1 VTRLRVLSLVVIVL
15 AAAGLSACGSSSG
28 DDDSTDT
35 TAASSSKT
43 TESDSGD
50 DSSVDDF
57 ASELEKGRNVEFDA
71 TYETHAS
78 GSTDASSFRVAQKKP
93 KSLFETTD
101 GDSTTTIINDGT
113 DTFICSKS
121 GDADATCI
129 KSPRGSGSN
138 PMVAPMLALVD
149 AGSITTTLR
158 SLGRL
163 PGISVDRSHKTFA
176 GEDATCVKVTV
187 QSGGGTWCA
196 LDAGVIAYVDSGGS
210 TLELTE
216 FSTDVSDSTFE
227 LPAEPTSY

>member
-1 VTRLRVLSLVVIVL
+1 MTRARVLSLVVIVL
-15 AAAGLSACGSSSG
+15 AAAGLSACGSG
-28 DDDSTDT
+28 GGGGDSTDT

-43 TESDSGD
+43 EADSGD

-57 ASELEKGRNVEFDA
+57 ASELEKGKNVEFDA
-71 TYETHAS
+71 TYEAHAS
-78 GSTDASSFRVAQKKP
+78 GSTDTSSFRVAQKKP

-113 DTFICSKS
+113 DTYICSKS

-129 KSPRGSGSN
+129 KSPSGSGSN
-138 PMVAPMLALVD
+138 PMVAPMLALLD

-163 PGISVDRSHKTFA
+163 PGIAVDRSHKTFA

-187 QSGGGTWCA
+187 RSGGGTWCA